1 MPRVTRAALRWQET
15 QEESNVA
22 ASVPLPLTPATNR
35 VVLGETTGNIA
46 SGKQLAIDNEDVGAT
61 KKAPKE
67 STRGNAAKKATKFK
81 KAKGEEQKVEV
92 LEDDDQSTSSAAA
105 EEASNDLL
113 NEGSS
118 RLCLTHRSHRFVNM
132 IDSSKP
138 RRSLSTRWST
148 PNAAFRRCE

>member
-1 MPRVTRAALRWQET
+1 MPRVTRAALRSQET

-35 VVLGETTGNIA
+35 VVLGETTGNIV
-46 SGKQLAIDNEDVGAT
+46 SGKQLAIDNEDAGAT
-61 KKAPKE
+61 KKATKK
-67 STRGNAAKKATKFK
+67 STRDAAKKATKFK

-132 IDSSKP
+132 IDSGKP
-138 RRSLSTRWST
+138 RRSLST
-148 PNAAFRRCE
+148 